1 LDNNFLL
8 RMLEMLTGG
17 YAREDVQNV
26 RHGREPATNIGK
38 LLSIPAWGFKL
49 VHEHAEKVK
58 LWDDLDY
65 AQGNALDRYGA
76 NFGIAR
82 EGLDDD
88 YLRLLIKV
96 KMIAQLSGGDI
107 DTLITAA
114 AELMGV
120 DPDEIELDEVF
131 PAKVWI
137 YIDQVVLDEY
147 HLQIIHL
154 IARVMKRIVA
164 AGVGMRIF
172 LRVKHEFRQPL
183 YLNTAVSTYI
193 RTTVKVASK
202 EDHASWMNTP
212 TTP

>member
-1 LDNNFLL
+1 
-8 RMLEMLTGG
+8 MLEMLTGG
-17 YAREDVQNV
+17 YNREDVRNV
-26 RHGREPATNIGK
+26 RHGRAPTTNIGK
-38 LLSIPAWGFKL
+38 LLSIPAWGFQL

-58 LWDDLDY
+58 LWDNLDY
-65 AQGNALDRYGA
+65 AQGSALDRYGA

-107 DTLITAA
+107 DTLIDAA
-114 AELMGV
+114 AELLGV
-120 DPDEIELDEVF
+120 EPDDIELDEVF

-137 YIDQVVLDEY
+137 YLDEVVLDEY
-147 HLQIIHL
+147 HMQIIHL

-172 LRVKHEFRQPL
+172 LRVKHEFHQHL
-183 YLNTAVSTYI
+183 FLNTAVSTYV
-193 RTTVKVASK
+193 RLGVNTASE
-202 EDHASWMNTP
+202 EDEASWQNT

>member
-1 LDNNFLL
+1 MDRNFLL

-17 YAREDVQNV
+17 YNREDVQNV
-26 RHGREPATNIGK
+26 RHGRAPTTNIGK
-38 LLSIPAWGFKL
+38 LLSIPSWGFNL
-49 VHEHAEKVK
+49 VHEHAEKVL
-58 LWDDLDY
+58 LWDNLDN

-107 DTLITAA
+107 DTLISAA

-120 DPDEIELDEVF
+120 DPDQVELDEVF

-137 YIDQVVLDEY
+137 YVDEIILDEY
-147 HLQIIHL
+147 HMQIIDL

-164 AGVGMRIF
+164 AGVGMRLF
-172 LRVKHEFRQPL
+172 LRVKHEFFSKIYVCPG
-183 YLNTAVSTYI
+183 VSTYI
-193 RTTVKVASK
+193 RSIVNLASQ
-202 EDHASWMNTP
+202 EDQASWMNS

>member
-1 LDNNFLL
+1 
-8 RMLEMLTGG
+8 MCATG
-17 YAREDVQNV
+17 A
-26 RHGREPATNIGK
+26 PTTNIGK
-38 LLSIPAWGFKL
+38 LLSIPAWGFRL
-49 VHEHAEKVK
+49 IHEHAEKVL
-58 LWDDLDY
+58 LWDNLDN

-107 DTLITAA
+107 DTPISAA

-120 DPDEIELDEVF
+120 DPDQVELDEAF

-137 YIDQVVLDEY
+137 YVDEIILDEY
-147 HLQIIHL
+147 HMQIIDL

-164 AGVGMRIF
+164 AGVGMRLF
-172 LRVKHEFRQPL
+172 LRVKHEFFSKIYVCPG
-183 YLNTAVSTYI
+183 VSTYI
-193 RTTVKVASK
+193 RTIVNLASQ
-202 EDHASWMNTP
+202 EDQASWMNS